1 MSNPSVEERRQM
13 KTPIEKL
20 FDYLRAMYP
29 QAMPHTAEQE
39 RLLVDEKIHLQEAY
53 NTGFS
58 YAKKMYES
66 NT

>member
-1 MSNPSVEERRQM
+1 MSNRNAEERRQM

-20 FDYLRAMYP
+20 FDYLIAMYP
-29 QAMPHTAEQE
+29 QAMPNIAEQE

-53 NTGFS
+53 NAGFS

>member
-1 MSNPSVEERRQM
+1 MQ
-13 KTPIEKL
+13 TPIEKL

-53 NTGFS
+53 NAGFS